1 MALSIKNPVHKVQAF
16 WSYLLNQTN
25 DLTMSEP
32 LRLIQIL
39 FKNQDPN
46 AFDNQ
51 ERAGTEKPSW
61 WIPNEFETSLII
73 TELFLIA
80 VLIVIIVFAWR
91 YYQQYIQQVLDAVD
105 EQTAPSNLAAREE
118 TKQATKNT
126 K

>member
-39 FKNQDPN
+39 FQNQDPN
-46 AFDNQ
+46 TLDNQ
-51 ERAGTEKPSW
+51 ESTEKPSW